1 MSKDQ
6 QSILDIIDSIQLIFN
21 YTENINWDD
30 VDIQTQDA
38 IIRRFT
44 VIGEATKRLSVECRD
59 RYPDIPWKKMA
70 GLRDIV
76 VHNYDDVDLDIIRD
90 VIEIELPGLL
100 ASLQTVI
107 SGLNDR

>member
-1 MSKDQ
+1 MSKDR
-6 QSILDIIDSIQLIFN
+6 QSILDVIDSIQLIFS

-30 VDIQTQDA
+30 VDIQVQDA

-44 VIGEATKRLSVECRD
+44 IIGEATKRLSMECRN

-90 VIEIELPGLL
+90 VIEIELPGILT
-100 ASLQTVI
+100 SLQI
-107 SGLNDR
+107 IIAKDL

>member
-1 MSKDQ
+1 MPA
-6 QSILDIIDSIQLIFN
+6 
-21 YTENINWDD
+21 
-30 VDIQTQDA
+30 V
-38 IIRRFT
+38 
-44 VIGEATKRLSVECRD
+44 
-59 RYPDIPWKKMA
+59 
-70 GLRDIV
+70 LRDIV